1 MKKRVQSVF
10 AALLVVVFGMLA
22 YGPKVLAAQVPEVEV
37 PVKITLS
44 GTLPGTPEQF
54 TIRLEAED
62 AANPMPEGSE
72 DGIYSMEIKGAD
84 EKSFPVITYTRVGIY
99 NYEIYQEAGKN
110 GDCTY
115 DRAAYRMTVYVT
127 NAEEGG
133 LESTTVLYKD
143 NQGDKLDKAAFHNVY
158 KTVSDP
164 EEGGSDED
172 TDESSEQTPVVAVK
186 PSAEIETPAE
196 TETPEAIVI
205 EETGNSDGAQTGDSS
220 VPILW
225 GVLIVIAVCTI
236 TVIGMSRKK
245 NESTEE

>member
-10 AALLVVVFGMLA
+10 AALLVAVIGMLA
-22 YGPKVLAAQVPEVEV
+22 YGPKVLAAEASAVEV

-72 DGIYSMEIKGAD
+72 DGVYTMEIRGAG

-115 DRAAYRMTVYVT
+115 DRAVYRMTVYVT
-127 NAEEGG
+127 NAEAGG

-143 NQGDKLDKAAFHNVY
+143 NQGNKLDKAAFHNTY

-164 EEGGSDED
+164 EESGGHED
-172 TDESSEQTPVVAVK
+172 TDESAEQVPVITVK
-186 PSAEIETPAE
+186 PSAE

-205 EETGNSDGAQTGDSS
+205 EDPGSSGGAQTGDNSAT
-220 VPILW
+220 VLW
-225 GVLIVIAVCTI
+225 SVLIVIAACTI

-245 NESTEE
+245 NEKTEE